1 MFERKGMNLQW
12 FAEEPAADSPAEPQ
26 EPQEQPKPAPQP
38 EQKPKPEPKPA
49 AEPQHREEE
58 DPSQELETLR
68 RENARLKAEAA
79 RAALRDTAAG
89 LLAECKL
96 EASPEV
102 LDLVTGEDEEQTKAR
117 VAHLNQYVKAQ
128 IQAAEKTR
136 ATGRTPRS
144 YGGGENSPKTAFQ
157 QKLDKY
163 KPKKG

>member
-26 EPQEQPKPAPQP
+26 EPQEQPKPAPQ
-38 EQKPKPEPKPA
+38 PEPKPA